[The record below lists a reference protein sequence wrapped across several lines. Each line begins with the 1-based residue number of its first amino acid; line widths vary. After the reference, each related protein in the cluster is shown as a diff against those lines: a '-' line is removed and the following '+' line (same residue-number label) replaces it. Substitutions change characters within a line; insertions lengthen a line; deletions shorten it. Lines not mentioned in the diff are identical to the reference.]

1 MKLDDLATFFDDPI
15 RTLTTNEGLDALLV
29 GGEVYLHPF
38 LQDKYLL
45 LKQGENNVSFD
56 LTAADMWVTSSD
68 DWLWVLRSVKG
79 KTIRLQ
85 ALKTMPVIETF
96 SGKFNV
102 AVDEKIR
109 DEVARKAGFNNPSI
123 EGAALWLNEEF
134 VLREGDGSRILQAR
148 YHGQDNQQT
157 INLLGRNFLLVL
169 EATANGALWVRRLS
183 PVSRNRDFSIAII
196 DSGIDFVDATIAAQ
210 LANPE
215 EVEKLKALRRDHSS
229 YIALWEEY
237 DRIADRRAKDDARKT
252 GYISYVKHEQENT
265 VDGVE
270 WRFYFKK
277 DHAEKVDAFYK
288 AIKSSDGIKLELDK
302 ELPGWLTNQSSI
314 ESNNLSQNERR
325 LTATLVKKTPSYLV
339 LSLDRGIKPS
349 STGFLYTSLAGT
361 ETSSKRRREA
371 RDNINSQKNAMPQLC
386 HLIEGLPVK
395 APRYRY
401 IKPMSSS
408 AKESFSGEPTEKQI
422 DALDLALNTPDIA
435 LILGPPGTGKTQII
449 SALQRRLADEAG
461 KVRMDI
467 TREVLV
473 SSFQHDA
480 VDNVVARS
488 EVFGLPAI
496 RVGRRERSAAILQQ
510 WINKQ
515 RSAVTEVLENEEDE
529 NECFQLIE
537 LIRKDVAILL
547 YGGPAEE
554 EFYRR
559 ISDLASSL
567 EKLGDQHDVVISSS
581 LKAKLGIASQR
592 VTKKAGSN
600 VLSVDKELL
609 RCVRALRVDPI
620 SFEDDGVDCAFACL
634 CALERSKVPL
644 TMSDASLLQSMSEYY
659 EQPPLASLELLA
671 DLKARIIERLLP
683 DYRPMPLRTKLDAEL
698 EMTLKDI
705 TTELTGQLA
714 TSAAGIPDIL
724 REYAQ
729 TLSYQKGRV
738 KKTVEDYT
746 TTLGATCQGAVSTE
760 MLNTL
765 SAMGQENISFDTVI
779 VDEAARA
786 NPLDLFIPMSLGRRR
801 IVLVGDHYQLPQ
813 ILEPDIEGEMR
824 ESGVLTETFDESLK
838 ESLFERLYVQL
849 KEREKNDGIR
859 RTVMLDTQFRM
870 HPEIGR
876 FVSENFYENNGEPPV
891 KSGLGESHFTMTLA
905 GYDDAIMHW
914 VDVPITQG
922 AEKRSGSSWVRH
934 VEADRVAEIAAKIV
948 HENENISVGV
958 ITFYAHQREAIFSSL
973 ESKNICRRGED
984 GWEYEPAYISTHDG
998 EERIRVGSVDAFQGK
1013 EFDVVILSMTRSNK
1027 LTCTTEQQLNRK
1039 YGFLRLQNRLN
1050 VAFSRA
1056 KKRLIAVGDRK
1067 MFSGEEAK
1075 AALPSVHQY
1084 AVSLCGDSK

>member
-1 MKLDDLATFFDDPI
+1 MKFDDLATFFDDPI
-15 RTLTTNEGLDALLV
+15 RTLTTNEDLDDLRA
-29 GGEVYLHPF
+29 GGEVYLYPF
-38 LQDKYLL
+38 LQEKYLL
-45 LKQGENNVSFD
+45 LKQGENDISFD
-56 LTAADMWVTSSD
+56 LTESDMWVTSSD
-68 DWLWVLRSVKG
+68 DWLWMLRSVKG

-85 ALKTMPVIETF
+85 GLKTMPVIEVF

-109 DEVARKAGFNNPSI
+109 DEVARQAGFNMPSI
-123 EGAALWLNEEF
+123 EDISLWLTEEF
-134 VLREGDGSRILQAR
+134 VLNEGGNPRILQAR
-148 YHGQDNQQT
+148 YHGQDNQQN
-157 INLLGRNFLLVL
+157 ISLLGRNFLLVL
-169 EATANGALWVRRLS
+169 EVTADGTLWVRRLS
-183 PVSRNRDFSIAII
+183 PMSRNRNFSIAII

-252 GYISYVKHEQENT
+252 GHISYLKHEQEST

-277 DHAEKVDAFYK
+277 DHAEKVDTFYD

-302 ELPGWLTNQSSI
+302 ELPRWLTNQIDI
-314 ESNNLSQNERR
+314 ESNDQSQNERR
-325 LTATLVKKTPSYLV
+325 LTATLVRKTNSYLV
-339 LSLDRGIKPS
+339 LSLDRGSKPS

-361 ETSSKRRREA
+361 ETSSKRRRVA

-395 APRYRY
+395 APRYRH
-401 IKPMSSS
+401 IKAMSPS
-408 AKESFSGEPTEKQI
+408 ARESFSGEPTEKQV

-488 EVFGLPAI
+488 DVFGLPAI

-515 RSAVTEVLENEEDE
+515 QSAVTEVLEDEEDE

-537 LIRKDVAILL
+537 LIRKDIAILL
-547 YGGPAEE
+547 YGGAAEE

-559 ISDLASSL
+559 ISDLALSL

-581 LKAKLGIASQR
+581 LRAKLGLASQR
-592 VTKKAGSN
+592 AAMKASSN
-600 VLSVDKELL
+600 VLSVNKELL
-609 RCVRALRVDPI
+609 RSVRALRVDPI
-620 SFEDDGVDCAFACL
+620 SFEDDGVDCAFVCL
-634 CALERSKVPL
+634 CALERSRTPL
-644 TMSDASLLQSMSEYY
+644 TKSDASLLQSMTECYD
-659 EQPPLASLELLA
+659 QPSIASLELLA
-671 DLKARIIERLLP
+671 DFKARIIEQLLP
-683 DYRPMPLRTKLDAEL
+683 DFRPRPLRTKLDAEL

-705 TTELTGQLA
+705 STELTGQLA
-714 TSAAGIPDIL
+714 TSAAGVPDIL

-738 KKTVEDYT
+738 KQTIEDYT
-746 TTLGATCQGAVSTE
+746 TTLGATCQGSVSTE

-824 ESGVLTETFDESLK
+824 ESGVLTEDFDESLK

-876 FVSENFYENNGEPPV
+876 FVSENFYENNDEPPV

-914 VDVPITQG
+914 VDVPIAQG
-922 AEKRSGSSWVRH
+922 TEKKSGRSWVRH

-948 HENENISVGV
+948 HENESISVGV
-958 ITFYAHQREAIFSSL
+958 ITFYARQRDAIFSSL
-973 ESKNICRRGED
+973 ESKNICRYGED
-984 GWEYEPAYISTHDG
+984 GWEYEPAYISTRDG

-1027 LTCTTEQQLNRK
+1027 LTGTAEQQLNRK
-1039 YGFLRLQNRLN
+1039 YGFLRLPNRLN

-1056 KKRLIAVGDRK
+1056 KKCLIAEGDRK

-1075 AALPSVHQY
+1075 VALPSVHQY
-1084 AVSLCGDSK
+1084 AVSLCGNSK